1 MYDEDKAPIK
11 IFLTEPNAE
20 TNLALDEIE
29 EVLIKRNQISI
40 IETNRSRF
48 E

>member
-1 MYDEDKAPIK
+1 MYDEDKAPFTILLK
-11 IFLTEPNAE
+11 EPNAE

-29 EVLIKRNQISI
+29 KILKKYNQISI
-40 IETNRSRF
+40 IETNQSRF